1 MNYTEILQQY
11 YLAYYGRAADQG
23 GLDNWLA
30 LIDAEETEEGKLQV
44 LDTIRASFGSPEQA
58 EFVALYGAGVS
69 DSDFFDTAYRNILNR
84 DSDAEGKEYWLGVL
98 ATQTQAHIDAGETAE
113 DAAAY
118 ARADVLSLLI
128 NAALAQPE
136 GSPDRDTFAN
146 KIAIAQYITAELEGL
161 TEEQATAL
169 LDGTKDLLADE
180 NIENVSVEDL
190 QASVDAVVEEVTAVP
205 GETFMLTNS
214 ATPDTIIGTSGNDTV
229 NGPSGTVADTDLI
242 IDQSS
247 TDNDTA
253 NLVLKA
259 NYTPDNIT
267 KIENVNLDW
276 DAFTTPT
283 YALANVKGAENVT
296 LTSSKTG
303 FLGSAT
309 VTGADGFTLTAG
321 AGMVGTLTASGFK
334 TGAVEGGAATQLVV
348 NGSATAANNESIT
361 VNAGTNTTS
370 VTVGTGAGLGFK
382 SATINAGTAGTVAVE
397 DAGNT
402 TDTTDLTVNKAAVN
416 LTSDVAGAMTLTAG
430 ADNVVTFV
438 AGGSVIGN
446 GLTVKGDGNVTL
458 VFADNDL
465 QGETVTNSKTSGTL
479 TIKSA
484 DTDGENLA
492 KVSADLIEFSV
503 AAGGAHTVA
512 SGANLKYTAAAG
524 AINVTV
530 GGTATTD
537 TATVELTQNQ
547 TSVTSTG
554 VETLNVVANATT
566 TSGTDLTIGTL
577 ATGGNKVVLSGTN
590 DVELTAVTGANGEVD
605 ASALNGELVVGTAAS
620 INVTGGSGKLS
631 VTTTG
636 AATDVSVVGNTAD
649 DTVTASVAGGSVAAI
664 LGDGKNTVTAT
675 SLDAGTLV
683 VTGGSGIDTVTAGAA
698 LTTGVINLS
707 LGDGANVINLDDA
720 AGAGTRDVTT
730 GAGDDTLTFTGGLD
744 DANDVLKWVAGTG
757 TDTLVLATEGADL
770 SASKVTLDGVEVIKI
785 KADSAN
791 DVTAEA
797 SLKAAVV
804 SGKAFTIKADAQAA
818 GTQIKFVGEAT
829 TSTIDLSLLSV
840 DQTITAAV
848 ESVIVDASANTTTA
862 QTITGTSVAD
872 IITGGAKNDTIVA
885 GKGADTIIGGNG
897 DDAIDITESTADQA
911 VDNVVLNGAGNGV
924 DTITGFK
931 IAKDTITFGDT
942 AEAASGGAAALA
954 TSAATVVAG
963 AAAFDISDVDAET
976 SDVIEIAATLS
987 SNGNL
992 ALAKDGTELLKALS
1006 STTTAATGLQVTDAG
1021 DNGANVFVVAYQNGN
1036 AYIYYVTAADDGLAT
1051 GVDLTA
1057 AAGDI
1062 DLVGVINGVTAG
1074 ALTAAEFIAL

>member
-1 MNYTEILQQY
+1 
-11 YLAYYGRAADQG
+11 
-23 GLDNWLA
+23 
-30 LIDAEETEEGKLQV
+30 
-44 LDTIRASFGSPEQA
+44 
-58 EFVALYGAGVS
+58 
-69 DSDFFDTAYRNILNR
+69 
-84 DSDAEGKEYWLGVL
+84 
-98 ATQTQAHIDAGETAE
+98 
-113 DAAAY
+113 
-118 ARADVLSLLI
+118 
-128 NAALAQPE
+128 
-136 GSPDRDTFAN
+136 
-146 KIAIAQYITAELEGL
+146 
-161 TEEQATAL
+161 
-169 LDGTKDLLADE
+169 
-180 NIENVSVEDL
+180 
-190 QASVDAVVEEVTAVP
+190 
-205 GETFMLTNS
+205 MLTNS
-214 ATPDTIIGTSGNDTV
+214 ATPDTIIGTSGNDTI
-229 NGPSGTVADTDLI
+229 NGPSGTVANADLI
-242 IDQSS
+242 IDQST
-247 TDNDTA
+247 TDIDTA

-283 YALANVKGAENVT
+283 YALANVKDAKNVT

-321 AGMVGTLTASGFK
+321 DGMVGTLTASGFK
-334 TGAVEGGAATQLVV
+334 TGAVEGGAATQVVV
-348 NGSATAANNESIT
+348 NGSGTATNNESIT
-361 VNAGTNTTS
+361 VNAGANTTS

-402 TDTTDLTVNKAAVN
+402 TDATDLTVNKAAVAI
-416 LTSDVAGAMTLTAG
+416 TSELKGSLALTAG
-430 ADNVVTFV
+430 DANVVTFA
-438 AGGSVIGN
+438 AGGVAADTIGN

-458 VFADNDL
+458 VFANDAL
-465 QGETVTNSKTSGTL
+465 SGETVTNSKTSGTL

-547 TSVTSTG
+547 ASVTSTG

-577 ATGGNKVVLSGTN
+577 ATNGNKVVLSGTN

-649 DTVTASVAGGSVAAI
+649 DTVDASVAGGSVAAI

-698 LTTGVINLS
+698 LTTGVINLN
-707 LGDGANVINLDDA
+707 LGDGANVIALDDA
-720 AGAGTRDVTT
+720 TGAGTRDVTT

-791 DVTAEA
+791 DTTPEA

-804 SGKAFTIKADAQAA
+804 SGKAFTIKADANAA

-911 VDNVVLNGAGNGV
+911 VDNVVLNAAGNGV

-931 IAKDTITFGDT
+931 IAKDTITFGDA
-942 AEAASGGAAALA
+942 AEAGTASGNQAVLA

-963 AAAFDISDVDAET
+963 AAAFDISDVNAET
-976 SDVIEIAATLS
+976 NDVIEIAATLS

-1006 STTTAATGLQVTDAG
+1006 STTTASTGLQVTDAS
-1021 DNGANVFVVAYQNGN
+1021 DNGADVFVVAYQNGN
-1036 AYIYYVTAADDGLAT
+1036 AYIYHVTAADDGNAT
-1051 GVDLTA
+1051 GADLTA
-1057 AAGDI
+1057 AAADI